1 MYRRYITFGVVGLA
15 VTIGGLFAT
24 IYFWGFDAYYI
35 RQAPTPHYPPPHSRV
50 EAQRDDLEYLRK
62 YPYLDWSYTD
72 TTRAKAEAVIAAAE
86 KHLPMSLA
94 ALDLTAA
101 RVVALANNGH
111 SNVWAGS
118 RARRHDR
125 LPIRTFEFADGL
137 YIVRARGAT
146 QDLLGGRIVKIDG
159 HPIEQVRDGMRRY
172 IGGVARFRDTY
183 YFPAFAESPDLLH
196 AAGYTTAADRE
207 TLTVAMPDGTLHT
220 QTVMADPADPKAPMA
235 WPNAYLS
242 SAPIPGQHP
251 GWKDALTDKA
261 DRMLLFTDPK
271 KPFVARALPQ
281 LHAYYV
287 RFNANRSEDGHNIET
302 FCDKA
307 MAAMLAAK
315 PRIVVID
322 MRFNG
327 GGDYTMTADFMR
339 GLPHRLPQ
347 AKIYVLMSPQTF
359 SAAMTSVAFLKQ
371 AGGDRTILVGTKPG
385 DRIRF
390 HAEGGADFCL
400 PFSHICTS
408 IRTAVHDYSTT
419 DCRPISECYALN
431 WLYPVAIKSFRPQ
444 IAAPLT
450 YAALSQGHDPAL
462 EAIFPN
468 ARF

>member
-1 MYRRYITFGVVGLA
+1 
-15 VTIGGLFAT
+15 LFAT

-35 RQAPTPHYPPPHSRV
+35 RQAPTPHYAPPHTIA

-72 TTRAKAEAVIAAAE
+72 STRAKAEAVIDVAE
-86 KHLPMSLA
+86 KHLPMSSA

-118 RARRHDR
+118 RSRRHNR

-137 YIVRARGAT
+137 YVVRAQAAA
-146 QDLLGGRIVKIDG
+146 QDLLGGRIVAIDG
-159 HPIEQVRDGMRRY
+159 RPIKQVRDGMRRY

-196 AAGYTTAADRE
+196 AAGYAIVADRE
-207 TLTVAMPDGTLHT
+207 TLTVAMPDGT
-220 QTVMADPADPKAPMA
+220 QRRRTVMADPADPKAPMA
-235 WPNAYLS
+235 WPNAFITSTPL
-242 SAPIPGQHP
+242 PEQRP
-251 GWKDALTDKA
+251 GWMYALSGKTDA
-261 DRMLLFTDPK
+261 MLLFAFPGE
-271 KPFVARALPQ
+271 PFVAHALPR

-287 RFNANRSEDGHNIET
+287 RFNANRSEDGHNIKT
-302 FCDKA
+302 FCDKT
-307 MAAMLAAK
+307 MAAILAAR
-315 PRIVVID
+315 PRAVVID

-327 GGDYTMTADFMR
+327 GGDYTMTADFMQ
-339 GLPHRLPQ
+339 GLPHRLPR

-371 AGGDRTILVGTKPG
+371 AGGPHTILVGTKPG

-390 HAEGGADFCL
+390 HAEGGDKFCL
-400 PFSHICTS
+400 PFSNICTS
-408 IRTAVHDYSTT
+408 IRTAIHDYSTT

-431 WLYPVAIKSFRPQ
+431 WLYPVAIKSFQPQ
-444 IAAPLT
+444 IVAPLT
-450 YAALSQGHDPAL
+450 YAALFQGHDPAL
-462 EAIFPN
+462 EAVFPN
-468 ARF
+468 EGF